1 MPEIQIAAE
10 PRTEFG
16 KGAARRARRASK
28 VPAVVYGHGT
38 DPRHVT
44 LPEHDLMLALKS
56 ANVLLELALEGGNEL
71 TLPKSVQR
79 DPIRGT
85 IEHVDLIVV
94 KRGEKV
100 VVDVVLHITGSP
112 VDGGVIDIVEN
123 TITVEA
129 EATAI
134 PSELSFDLDKATPGT
149 QVHASDLILPAGTT
163 LQIDPELLIAH
174 VLSPQVEA
182 EPDLEAVEP
191 VEGETAEESSEG
203 DASVDES

>member
-16 KGAARRARRASK
+16 KGAARRARRAQQ

-44 LPEHDLMLALKS
+44 LPEHELMLAMKS
-56 ANVLLELALEGGNEL
+56 ANVLLELQLGSAKEL

-100 VVDVVLHITGSP
+100 VVDVALHVTGQP

-123 TITVEA
+123 TVSVEA

-134 PSELSFDLDKATPGT
+134 PSEITVDLDKAAPGT
-149 QVHASDLILPAGTT
+149 QVHAGDLVLPAGTT
-163 LQIDPELLIAH
+163 LHIEADVLVAH
-174 VLSPQVEA
+174 VLAPQVEA
-182 EPDLEAVEP
+182 EPETGEETGEP
-191 VEGETAEESSEG
+191 SDAAPAPAEGES
-203 DASVDES
+203 

>member
-1 MPEIQIAAE
+1 MPEITIAAE

-16 KGAARRARRASK
+16 KGASRRARREQK

-44 LPEHDLMLALKS
+44 LPEHELMLALKS
-56 ANVLLELALEGGNEL
+56 ANVLLELELGSGKEL

-100 VVDVVLHITGSP
+100 VVEVVLHVTGQP
-112 VDGGVIDIVEN
+112 
-123 TITVEA
+123 
-129 EATAI
+129 
-134 PSELSFDLDKATPGT
+134 
-149 QVHASDLILPAGTT
+149 
-163 LQIDPELLIAH
+163 
-174 VLSPQVEA
+174 
-182 EPDLEAVEP
+182 
-191 VEGETAEESSEG
+191 
-203 DASVDES
+203 

>member
-10 PRTEFG
+10 TRTEFG
-16 KGAARRARRASK
+16 KGASRRARRAQQ
-28 VPAVVYGHGT
+28 VPAVIYGHGT

-56 ANVLLELALEGGNEL
+56 ANVLLELQLAGSKEL

-85 IEHVDLIVV
+85 IKHVDLIVV

-100 VVDVVLHITGSP
+100 VVEVVLLVTGQP
-112 VDGGVIDIVEN
+112 IDGGVIDVVHN

-129 EATAI
+129 EATSI
-134 PSELSFDLDKATPGT
+134 PSAITVDVDKSVPGT
-149 QVHASDLILPAGTT
+149 QVLAGDLVLPPGTT
-163 LQIDPELLIAH
+163 LQIEADVLVVN
-174 VLSPQVEA
+174 VLSPQVEVEA
-182 EPDLEAVEP
+182 EVEAEVS
-191 VEGETAEESSEG
+191 EESATEEP
-203 DASVDES
+203 SVDAEA

>member
-16 KGAARRARRASK
+16 KGAARRARRAQL

-44 LPEHDLMLALKS
+44 LPEHELMLALKS
-56 ANVLLELALEGGNEL
+56 ANVLLELDMSGDKEL

-79 DPIRGT
+79 DPIRGS

-100 VVDVVLHITGSP
+100 VVEVVLHVTGSP
-112 VDGGVIDIVEN
+112 VDGGVIDIVAN
-123 TITVEA
+123 TITIEA
-129 EATAI
+129 EATSI
-134 PSELSFDLDKATPGT
+134 PSELTVDLDKSTPGM
-149 QVHASDLILPAGTT
+149 QVHASDLVLPAGTT
-163 LQIDPELLIAH
+163 LQIDPDTLVAH

-182 EPDLEAVEP
+182 EPEVEVEETDEA
-191 VEGETAEESSEG
+191 AAEG
-203 DASVDES
+203 DAPTEASDEA